1 MSCCLKA
8 DMLKLR
14 ASASTKGLG
23 RGSRVLGFRRIT
35 SLGILLESSPGT
47 LNQYPARRFGV
58 DRRRKD
64 VVFLRVVEASKT
76 CALCKTRS
84 PLLE

>member
-1 MSCCLKA
+1 
-8 DMLKLR
+8 MLKLR

-35 SLGILLESSPGT
+35 SLGILLESTPGT

-58 DRRRKD
+58 DRIRKD
-64 VVFLRVVEASKT
+64 VVFLKV
-76 CALCKTRS
+76 CRS
-84 PLLE
+84 IENVCTLQNTGPLLE